1 MPKRKNTKYVSQRER
16 EEPLEKCLE
25 YLDNEDEDNIFE
37 DTNSDSDSDS
47 DRYGWARS
55 NWKRRSK
62 WNSWLRWWCRWCKY
76 DDNDTNNV
84 NSNNKEVENENR
96 DFTNI
101 EHVAELPRKTKFRHL
116 DEITNEENFD
126 VLKQVENKQYSFS
139 ATNKQ
144 FQMKWF
150 TKSRNIRK
158 VGRQPASNIM
168 TYSK

>member
-16 EEPLEKCLE
+16 EEPLEMCLE

-37 DTNSDSDSDS
+37 DTNSNSDGDTDTDMDKLDPTGKGDLNETVDSDD
-47 DRYGWARS
+47 DVDDV
-55 NWKRRSK
+55 N
-62 WNSWLRWWCRWCKY
+62 N

-84 NSNNKEVENENR
+84 NSNNKEVDNENR

-101 EHVAELPRKTKFRHL
+101 EEVAELPRKTKFRHL

-144 FQMKWF
+144 FQMK
-150 TKSRNIRK
+150 
-158 VGRQPASNIM
+158 
-168 TYSK
+168 